1 MTIGI
6 EETRYSL
13 PEGSTLDLCVV
24 LTGAFGESPSVTVT
38 LTSVDSGSATGF
50 ISTIT
55 ENADYLPVSTEFTFS
70 QQQRAVQC
78 VSVRLLEDDDPNE
91 GTEQFNVILSM
102 SSPVTNVI
110 LSPTSAIVHIS
121 ESVTSILS
129 DLSVIANSNDQTE
142 DNLQFIS
149 GVVEDIAN
157 SASNGELE
165 VSMEVCVYYF

>member
-1 MTIGI
+1 M
-6 EETRYSL
+6 
-13 PEGSTLDLCVV
+13 
-24 LTGAFGESPSVTVT
+24 
-38 LTSVDSGSATGF
+38 DSGSATGF
-50 ISTIT
+50 ISAIT
-55 ENADYLPVSTEFTFS
+55 ENADYLPVSTDFTFS
-70 QQQRAVQC
+70 QQQGAVQC

-110 LSPTSAIVHIS
+110 LSPTSATIHIS

-129 DLSVIANSNDQTE
+129 DLSVIANSNNQTE

-149 GVVEDIAN
+149 GVVGDIAN

-165 VSMEVCVYYF
+165 VSMEVCVYHF